1 MIRSLLSSVFALAAL
16 AATATVARAQTATL
30 YGLVDASGA
39 YVKPVGGSGRYQLDS
54 GNMQRSFVGFRGSED
69 LGGGLRAVFKLES
82 YVRVDTGAYGRAD
95 LDGFWSRESSVG
107 LSGAFGTT
115 LFGRVVTPLYT
126 QTLNF
131 NPFFEAFGSSPATR
145 QYFGGSGAVL
155 GDSRW
160 DNAVVYTNNA
170 SDLPLRVNLAANLP
184 EKTASSLSTGRNFG
198 GSLGYI
204 TGPFAASIAVER
216 IRNSTTGLP
225 FGFQSELVA
234 QAAATYDFKLVRLY
248 GQVGRSSV
256 NSGNDTR
263 TFLYQLGGAVPI
275 GTSLILFSYGH
286 SHIKHA
292 GFPTTTNQIGSIG
305 YDYFL
310 SKNTDIYVAGLYE
323 RTTSLSSGHT
333 LAGGLRLRF

>member
-1 MIRSLLSSVFALAAL
+1 MIRSLLLSALALAGL
-16 AATATVARAQTATL
+16 AATTTAAQAQSATL
-30 YGLVDASGA
+30 YGLLDASGA
-39 YVKPVGGSGRYQLDS
+39 YVKPVGTVGRYQLDS
-54 GNMQRSFVGFRGSED
+54 GDMQRSFVGFRGSED
-69 LGGGLRAVFKLES
+69 LGGGLRAVFKLET
-82 YVRVDTGAYGRAD
+82 YVRVDSGASGRAD
-95 LDGFWSRESSVG
+95 YDGFWSRESTVG

-131 NPFFEAFGSSPATR
+131 NPFYEAFGFSPATR
-145 QYFGGSGAVL
+145 QYFGGTGAVL

-160 DNAVVYTNNA
+160 DNAVIYTNNA
-170 SDLPLRVNLAANLP
+170 SDAPLRINFAANLP

-198 GSLGYI
+198 GSVAYI
-204 TGPFAASIAVER
+204 TGPFAASLAVER

-225 FGFQSELVA
+225 FGFQSQLVT
-234 QAAATYDFKLVRLY
+234 QAAATYDFKLIRIY
-248 GQVGRSSV
+248 GQVGRSVV
-256 NSGNDTR
+256 NSGNDAR

-275 GTSLILFSYGH
+275 GTSLILFSYGQ
-286 SHIKHA
+286 SHMKHD